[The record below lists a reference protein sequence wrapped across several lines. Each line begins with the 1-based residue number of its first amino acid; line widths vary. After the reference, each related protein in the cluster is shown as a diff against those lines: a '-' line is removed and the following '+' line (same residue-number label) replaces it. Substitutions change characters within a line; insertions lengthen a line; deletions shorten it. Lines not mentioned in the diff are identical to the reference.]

1 MSEVKPIPDGYGTV
15 TPYLVV
21 KGAAEAIEFYKKA
34 LGAEEVLRMPAPD
47 GSLMHAEIK
56 IGDSIV
62 MLGDEFPGAEGYGSP
77 ATLGG
82 TSVNLFLYV
91 EDADAAF
98 QQAVDAGAKVLAP
111 MADMFWGDRYG
122 KLRDPFGHDWGIAT
136 HKEDVSPEE
145 MGKRAEEFFAQ
156 MAQGN

>member
-156 MAQGN
+156 MAQDN